1 MLVFIAIARIS
12 VRRKSNA
19 TQFFFMV
26 THLPQ
31 HLFRTIQQH
40 FFNSNDL
47 PATVY
52 RNLLQYAQF
61 LSDFSAMPHIVVA

>member
-12 VRRKSNA
+12 ARRKSKA

-31 HLFRTIQQH
+31 PIFRTIQQH
-40 FFNSNDL
+40 FINSNDL
-47 PATVY
+47 PASVY
-52 RNLLQYAQF
+52 RNLMHCAQF